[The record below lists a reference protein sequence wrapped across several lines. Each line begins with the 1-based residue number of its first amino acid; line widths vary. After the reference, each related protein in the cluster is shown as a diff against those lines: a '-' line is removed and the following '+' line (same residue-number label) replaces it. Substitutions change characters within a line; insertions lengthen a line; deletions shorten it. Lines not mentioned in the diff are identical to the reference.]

1 MGWRDRAIKV
11 DEDVSTAPG
20 GWKTRVVP
28 VEEGPSEGVSFGLG
42 ASEGATFGFGDEA
55 AGLANALGLDPA
67 RGDFAE
73 NFAAQGVKYLT
84 GKENPVDKYREARD
98 FVRAKIEA
106 AEQANPKTFMG
117 GQLTGGT
124 ATALIPGVAPVRGAK
139 LLQLM
144 KMGALAGGAQGL
156 GSSEADLTK
165 GDVLGASED
174 TGKGAS
180 LGALTAGGI
189 HGAQKVGRFA
199 LDKAGQVAEH
209 LSGLPH
215 WLARVARR
223 EGPAVFNSEGTEQ
236 SITNAV
242 DDIQSQITSYRKGAG
257 VALGKVKK
265 SLGIQDTLRD
275 QAEDIAKR
283 GIHDWDPQGVVRQA
297 LGLMENVRP
306 NGREILKTMVDT
318 RQAIDDLVDFSRKGI
333 KPIPGKTEA
342 VLKNLR
348 VALNKKIASVTEQPM
363 KMSRSVSGIPTVEV
377 PAGPVRKIGQ
387 ELRMAEGNFAKAAD
401 TFDTL
406 QPRLD
411 TSQKVISTVKNDLQG
426 GLRSINPDLEALGN
440 VPGGPEAFNTARNE
454 VARFLFK
461 TTDGSGGGTL
471 TLLAK
476 TLGLTPDRAGRF
488 LAASGKGLD
497 DFIAA
502 HPKAIQYFQ
511 TLAQTAGRG
520 GQSLAVANFV
530 LQQREPEY
538 QQMVN
543 DLTEGGQ

>member
-1 MGWRDRAIKV
+1 MGWRDRAVKIQ
-11 DEDVSTAPG
+11 EDAPPET
-20 GWKTRVVP
+20 GWKSRAVQA
-28 VEEGPSEGVSFGLG
+28 EEGPSKAESFGLG
-42 ASEGATFGFGDEA
+42 AAEGATFGFGDEA
-55 AGLANALGLDPA
+55 VGLANALGLDPA
-67 RGDFAE
+67 HGDFAQNLAE
-73 NFAAQGVKYLT
+73 QGVKYLT
-84 GKENPVDKYREARD
+84 GKEKPVDKYREARD
-98 FVRAKIEA
+98 FVRAKMGSAKE
-106 AEQANPKTFMG
+106 ANPKTFMG
-117 GQLTGGT
+117 GQFTGGA

-139 LLQLM
+139 LLELM
-144 KMGALAGGAQGL
+144 KIGALAGGAQGL

-174 TGKGAS
+174 TAKGAA
-180 LGALTAGGI
+180 LGALISGGI
-189 HGAQKVGRFA
+189 EGAGKVGRFA
-199 LDKAGQVAEH
+199 LDKVGQVAEH

-223 EGPAVFNSEGTEQ
+223 EGPAVFNAEGTEA

-242 DDIQSQITSYRKGAG
+242 DDLQSKITSYRKDAGA
-257 VALGKVKK
+257 ALGQVKEG
-265 SLGIQDTLRD
+265 LGIRD
-275 QAEDIAKR
+275 DFRARAEDIAER
-283 GIHDWDPQGVVRQA
+283 GIHDLKPEEVVRQT
-297 LGLMENVRP
+297 LGLIDNAEP
-306 NGREILKTMVDT
+306 QGRDMLKTMVDT

-348 VALNKKIASVTEQPM
+348 GALNEKIAAVTEQPM
-363 KMSRSVSGIPTVEV
+363 EMSRSVSGIPTGEV
-377 PAGPVRKIGQ
+377 PAGPVRNIGQ
-387 ELRMAEGNFAKAAD
+387 ELRLAEGDFSKAAD

-411 TSQKVISTVKNDLQG
+411 TSQKVISTVKNDLQE
-426 GLRSINPDLEALGN
+426 GLRSVNPDLESLGN

-461 TTDGSGGGTL
+461 NADGHGGGTL

-488 LAASGKGLD
+488 LAVSGKGLD